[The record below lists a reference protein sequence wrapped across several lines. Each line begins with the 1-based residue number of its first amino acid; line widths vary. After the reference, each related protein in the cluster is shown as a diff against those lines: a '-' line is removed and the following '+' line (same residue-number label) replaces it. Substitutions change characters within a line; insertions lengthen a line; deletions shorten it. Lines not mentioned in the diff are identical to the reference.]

1 YLSRRLRSSAWMVVV
16 PKAGT
21 TRIEGLVGTGYQ
33 ALGSVV
39 LPHLSQADGEGAVGT
54 ALAEGLGD
62 RFEDG
67 LSVRQVG
74 AGQDADELVA
84 AVAKDH
90 VVGTEPLGD
99 HPRQRDQQF
108 VALRVPDV
116 VVEPLEPVDI
126 DEGDDQPRVRLAEG
140 APDLARQREHAV
152 PSAEDPGQLVD
163 GSLLFE
169 LVHAVE

>member
-1 YLSRRLRSSAWMVVV
+1 MVVV

-21 TRIEGLVGTGYQ
+21 TRIEGLVGTGHQ
-33 ALGSVV
+33 AFGSVV

-116 VVEPLEPVDI
+116 VVEPIEPPLYCSPLLPTSPPGS
-126 DEGDDQPRVRLAEG
+126 ESAPRFPLRRWVSKG
-140 APDLARQREHAV
+140 
-152 PSAEDPGQLVD
+152 
-163 GSLLFE
+163 
-169 LVHAVE
+169 